1 MNLSQP
7 IKKMKKRLRES
18 YYEVYFYLD
27 SLLNQYVVPYLWTEI
42 HQSVIKTGDL
52 VHLKHKFTIQKYHG
66 IVLNEPRRVITTYG
80 LISGGDNIRHVVD
93 VQWNYGKKTFTR
105 CEFCDNLEVI
115 SGGK

>member
-7 IKKMKKRLRES
+7 IKKLRKKIRES

-27 SLLNQYVVPYLWTEI
+27 SVLNQYVVPYLWNEI
-42 HQSVIKTGDL
+42 DLSVIKTGDL
-52 VHLKHKFTIQKYHG
+52 VHLKHKLTIKKYHG

-80 LISGGDNIRHVVD
+80 LLSSGVNIRYVVD
-93 VQWNYGKKTFTR
+93 VQWNYGKKTVTR